1 MAAAIRFALSNFT
14 LTLLVIGV
22 VAALASLVR
31 APKLTAPRV
40 VEALLFYFLMFSIG
54 VSYLYNFVLHTFLGA
69 MTARFIGWPD
79 SPFQAEVGF
88 ASLGFASLGF
98 ASLGFASLGFASLGF
113 ASLGFAVVGVLA
125 CWRSFDMR
133 LAAIV
138 GPALFLW
145 GAAAGHIYQIVH
157 AGNLAPGN
165 AGVIT
170 LYRRAHSRLR
180 PGLAVVGAPL
190 RAAHR

>member
-14 LTLLVIGV
+14 LTLLVLGV

-54 VSYLYNFVLHTFLGA
+54 FSYLYNFVLHTFFGA
-69 MTARFIGWPD
+69 MAARFIGWSD

-88 ASLGFASLGF
+88 ASLGFA
-98 ASLGFASLGFASLGF
+98 
-113 ASLGFAVVGVLA
+113 VVGFLA

-165 AGVIT
+165 AGVI
-170 LYRRAHSRLR
+170 LYTDVLIPMFGFVLLWLQHRYGR
-180 PGLAVVGAPL
+180 PTA
-190 RAAHR
+190 

>member
-88 ASLGFASLGF
+88 ASLGFA
-98 ASLGFASLGFASLGF
+98 
-113 ASLGFAVVGVLA
+113 VVGVLA

-165 AGVIT
+165 AGVI
-170 LYRRAHSRLR
+170 LYTDVLIPVFGLVLLWLQHRYGR
-180 PGLAVVGAPL
+180 PTVK
-190 RAAHR
+190 R